1 LFSGYNYVWGVE
13 PSARVPAPAILRAP
27 WIWIES
33 GYTWLL
39 WGGGIPLAYVVQV
52 AVTLAMAVGLAWLWR
67 SRASFPIKAA
77 ALAIGT
83 ILATPYSLDYD
94 LMLLAPAIAFLA
106 ADGMQRGFLPW
117 QKSLLAALWLVPIL
131 TRPVAEATL
140 IPLAVPVMLVAFAW
154 LLRRAMTQ
162 AGAKTPWRFAIGPLK

>member
-1 LFSGYNYVWGVE
+1 M
-13 PSARVPAPAILRAP
+13 
-27 WIWIES
+27 
-33 GYTWLL
+33 
-39 WGGGIPLAYVVQV
+39 WGGGIPFAYSVQV
-52 AVTLAMAVGLAWLWR
+52 AVTLAVAGSLSWLWR

-106 ADGMQRGFLPW
+106 ADGMQRGFHSW

-131 TRPVAEATL
+131 ARPVAQATL
-140 IPLAVPVMLVAFAW
+140 IPLAVPAMLVAFVW

-162 AGAKTPWRFAIGPLK
+162 TGTTTLWRFAVRR